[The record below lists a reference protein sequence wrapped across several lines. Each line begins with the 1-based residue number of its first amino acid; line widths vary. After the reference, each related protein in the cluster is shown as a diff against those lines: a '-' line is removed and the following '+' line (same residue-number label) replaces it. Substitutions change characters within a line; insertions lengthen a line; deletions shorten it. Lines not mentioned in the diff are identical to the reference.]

1 MHRAD
6 PQPGRVSGWVGE
18 WVGGFGSVRT
28 RVRARARAAPV
39 WISSSTRERRIS
51 HGGDADHTHT
61 HTHTHSAQLSTTSS
75 GVRCCGSGSCL
86 IPPDLSRRR
95 RVTCCSSSSWCVWC
109 HAPPGLTQARRA
121 PGPKAVVGQ
130 RGRPGVRPTHQR
142 ARRRRATAR
151 RTVSQGKPHF
161 DKHRHHSAF
170 GRIHRNASQRGSNP
184 LHKENRPSEFFLGP
198 AQKKL

>member
-1 MHRAD
+1 M
-6 PQPGRVSGWVGE
+6 
-18 WVGGFGSVRT
+18 
-28 RVRARARAAPV
+28 
-39 WISSSTRERRIS
+39 
-51 HGGDADHTHT
+51 
-61 HTHTHSAQLSTTSS
+61 TSS

-95 RVTCCSSSSWCVWC
+95 RITRCSSWCVWC

-161 DKHRHHSAF
+161 DKHRHHSAL
-170 GRIHRNASQRGSNP
+170 GRIHRNAWQRGQTHRTKGAGPQN
-184 LHKENRPSEFFLGP
+184 FFWGCHFSHI
-198 AQKKL
+198 